1 MLRAFLLSV
10 GLLLATFWLQ
20 AQPAS
25 QSLPLAMQYYQLG
38 EMAKAAELFENV
50 MRSEP
55 GNATAYSYLYVA
67 YLQLQQAEKAEKL
80 AVAMAKRDP
89 SQASY
94 EVDRAYALRQQQ
106 EEKRA
111 LNIYEGLL
119 KKLGPNRGQIMM
131 LTNAFR
137 NRGENDWALRCLLQ
151 GRKLLGEPLAFSLE
165 LADLYLATGRKGEMV
180 SAYLDYLQA
189 APQQLGY
196 VQNMLQSRLVDE
208 DYEILRQALLTNT
221 QRRPEDLAL
230 AELMVWF
237 FVQQL
242 DFETA
247 FYQAKALDQRLNE
260 NGQRMLSLARAA
272 VENKQFK
279 SAGLFYAYLVEKGS
293 RHPAYYEARYELLE
307 ARRQELEAAAAGK
320 GEWELLSTAFAEY
333 LRDFPQHRQVLLV
346 KKGHARV
353 LAYELQQFEAA
364 VSLLEKAI
372 ADGGERRM
380 MAAVK
385 LDLGDLYLLTEEYWE
400 AALVYGQVEKDF
412 PNDPLGQEAKFRNA
426 RLSFFQGEFSWSQ
439 AQLDVLRASTSQRIA
454 NDAMALSLLIS
465 DNLNLDTSILPMRAF
480 AAAELLAFRQDT
492 KGATAAFE
500 QMLIDFKEHAL
511 SDEVY
516 LRLARL
522 QTKQGNYIQAKS
534 WYEQIIAGY
543 PQDILGD
550 DAHFELAVL
559 LEEKLKDAAAAQLW
573 YEKLL
578 KQYPDSTFTFEAR
591 RRYRQLRGDQIN

>member
-1 MLRAFLLSV
+1 MLHAFLLSI
-10 GLLLATFWLQ
+10 LLFGAASAVW

-25 QSLPLAMQYYQLG
+25 QSLPLAMQYYQTG

-50 MRSEP
+50 MRAEP
-55 GNATAYSYLYVA
+55 GNATAYAYLYVA

-80 AVAMAKRDP
+80 AAGMAKRDP
-89 SQASY
+89 SQAAY

-137 NRGENDWALRCLLQ
+137 NRGENDWALRSLQQ
-151 GRKLLGEPLAFSLE
+151 GRKLLAEPLAFSLE

-180 SAYLDYLQA
+180 AAYLDYLQA

-196 VQNMLQSRLVDE
+196 VQNMLQSRLTDE
-208 DYEILRQALLTNT
+208 DYELLRQALLAGM

-293 RHPAYYEARYELLE
+293 RHPAYYEARYELLD

-320 GEWELLSTAFAEY
+320 GEWELLSNAFADY

-364 VSLLEKAI
+364 VLLLEKAV

-380 MAAVK
+380 LAAVK

-426 RLSFFQGEFSWSQ
+426 RLSFFQAEFAWSQ
-439 AQLDVLRASTSQRIA
+439 AQLDVLKASTSQRIA

-465 DNLNLDTSILPMRAF
+465 DNLNLDTSILPMRSF
-480 AAAELLAFRQDT
+480 AAAELLAFRQDVV
-492 KGATAAFE
+492 GATQAFE
-500 QMLIDFKEHAL
+500 QMLVDFKDHAL

-522 QTKQGNYIQAKS
+522 QTKQGNYTAARQ
-534 WYEQIIAGY
+534 WYERIIEAY
-543 PQDILGD
+543 AQDILGD

-559 LEEKLKDAAAAQLW
+559 LEEKLKDTAEAQRW

>member
-1 MLRAFLLSV
+1 MLRAFLLSI
-10 GLLLATFWLQ
+10 LLFGAASAVW

-25 QSLPLAMQYYQLG
+25 QSLPLAMQYYQTG

-50 MRSEP
+50 LRAEP
-55 GNATAYSYLYVA
+55 GNATAYAYLYVA

-80 AVAMAKRDP
+80 AAGMAKRDP
-89 SQASY
+89 SQAAY

-137 NRGENDWALRCLLQ
+137 NRGENDWALRSLQQ
-151 GRKLLGEPLAFSLE
+151 GRKLLAEPLAFSLE

-180 SAYLDYLQA
+180 AAYLDYLQA

-196 VQNMLQSRLVDE
+196 VQNMLQSRLTDE
-208 DYEILRQALLTNT
+208 DYELLRQALLAGM

-293 RHPAYYEARYELLE
+293 RHPAYYEARYELLD

-320 GEWELLSTAFAEY
+320 GEWELLSNAFADY

-364 VSLLEKAI
+364 VLLLEKAV

-380 MAAVK
+380 LAAVK

-426 RLSFFQGEFSWSQ
+426 RLSFFQAEFAWSQ
-439 AQLDVLRASTSQRIA
+439 AQLDVLKASTSQRIA

-465 DNLNLDTSILPMRAF
+465 DNLNLDTSILPMRSF
-480 AAAELLAFRQDT
+480 AAAELLAFRQDVA
-492 KGATAAFE
+492 GATQAFE
-500 QMLIDFKEHAL
+500 QMLVDFKDHAL

-522 QTKQGNYIQAKS
+522 QTKQGNYTAARQ
-534 WYEQIIAGY
+534 WYERIIEAY
-543 PQDILGD
+543 AQDILGD

-559 LEEKLKDAAAAQLW
+559 LEEKLKDTAEAQRW